1 MRPSRGRG
9 GAGLKKFDGIIKALL
24 PKEEKFHEI
33 LGRDTANLEKAV
45 KIFAEIA
52 RTSSFEERRVK
63 VLELKAVEHDGDMI
77 TREVFDALNQ
87 SFITPFDRDD
97 IQSIAIDLD
106 NILDYLES
114 AAQYLVLFE
123 LQESPDA
130 LRQFADILLKM
141 VQQIDAA
148 TGLMWD
154 LANEKQV
161 RDIVVEVS
169 RLENQ
174 ADALHN
180 TVVADLFKSTG
191 RNPLE
196 IMKWREVYSSLEEAA
211 DACRDFSNIV
221 ANVVVKYA

>member
-1 MRPSRGRG
+1 M
-9 GAGLKKFDGIIKALL
+9 KKFDGIIKALL
-24 PKEEKFHEI
+24 PKEDKFHEI
-33 LGRDTANLEKAV
+33 LARDTANLEKAV

-52 RTSSFEERRVK
+52 RTSNFEERRIK
-63 VLELKAVEHDGDMI
+63 VLELKAVEHDGDLI

-106 NILDYLES
+106 DILDYLEG

-123 LQESPDA
+123 LAESPDA
-130 LRQFADILLKM
+130 LRQFADILVRM
-141 VQQIDAA
+141 VQEIDTA

-161 RDIVVEVS
+161 RETVVKVS
-169 RLENQ
+169 ELENQ

-191 RNPLE
+191 RNPVE

-211 DACRDFSNIV
+211 DACRDYSNIL

>member
-9 GAGLKKFDGIIKALL
+9 GAGLKKFDGVIKALL
-24 PKEEKFHEI
+24 PKEERFHEI
-33 LGRDTANLEKAV
+33 LARDTANLVKAV
-45 KIFAEIA
+45 KIFVEIA
-52 RTSSFEERRVK
+52 RTSNFEERRIKSV
-63 VLELKAVEHDGDMI
+63 ELKAVEHDGDMI

-106 NILDYLES
+106 NILDYLEG

-123 LQESPDA
+123 LHESPDA
-130 LRQFADILLKM
+130 LRQFADILVTM
-141 VQQIDAA
+141 IEQIDAA

-154 LANEKQV
+154 LANERQV

-169 RLENQ
+169 RLENL
-174 ADALHN
+174 ADTLHN
-180 TVVADLFKSTG
+180 TVIADLFKSTG
-191 RNPLE
+191 RNPLD

>member
-1 MRPSRGRG
+1 V
-9 GAGLKKFDGIIKALL
+9 KKFDRIIKALL
-24 PKEEKFHEI
+24 PKEERFHE
-33 LGRDTANLEKAV
+33 LLARDTANLEKAV
-45 KIFAEIA
+45 KLFAEIA
-52 RTSSFEERRVK
+52 RTSSLEERRIK
-63 VLELKAVEHDGDMI
+63 AIELKAIEHDGDMI

-106 NILDYLES
+106 NILDYLEG

-123 LQESPDA
+123 LHESPDA
-130 LRQFADILLKM
+130 LRQFADILVCM
-141 VQQIDAA
+141 IQQIDSA

-154 LANEKQV
+154 LANEKKV
-161 RDIVVEVS
+161 REIVVKVS
-169 RLENQ
+169 ELENQ
-174 ADALHN
+174 ADLLHN
-180 TVVADLFKSTG
+180 TVIADLFKSTG
-191 RNPLE
+191 RNPLD

>member
-1 MRPSRGRG
+1 V
-9 GAGLKKFDGIIKALL
+9 KKFDGMIKALL

-33 LGRDTANLEKAV
+33 LARDTANLEKAV
-45 KIFAEIA
+45 KIFGDIA
-52 RTSSFEERRVK
+52 RSSSLEDRRVK
-63 VLELKAVEHDGDMI
+63 ALELKAVEHDGDMI

-87 SFITPFDRDD
+87 TFITPFDRDD

-106 NILDYLES
+106 NILDYLEG

-123 LQESPDA
+123 LSESPDA
-130 LRQFADILLKM
+130 LRQFSDILVKM

-174 ADALHN
+174 ADTLHN
-180 TVVADLFKSTG
+180 TVMADLFKSTKA
-191 RNPLE
+191 NPIE
-196 IMKWREVYSSLEEAA
+196 ILKWREVYASLEEAA

>member
-1 MRPSRGRG
+1 MG
-9 GAGLKKFDGIIKALL
+9 GGFRVKKFDGMIKALL
-24 PKEEKFHEI
+24 PKEDKFHEI
-33 LGRDTANLEKAV
+33 LARDTANLEKAV

-52 RTSSFEERRVK
+52 RTSNFEERRVK
-63 VLELKAVEHDGDMI
+63 VLQLKAVEHDGDLI

-106 NILDYLES
+106 DILDYLEG

-130 LRQFADILLKM
+130 LRQFADILVKM
-141 VQQIDAA
+141 VQEIDTA
-148 TGLMWD
+148 TSLMWD

-161 RDIVVEVS
+161 RETVVKVS
-169 RLENQ
+169 ELENQ

-191 RNPLE
+191 RNPVE

-211 DACRDFSNIV
+211 DACRDYSNIL

>member
-1 MRPSRGRG
+1 VR
-9 GAGLKKFDGIIKALL
+9 KFDGIIKALL
-24 PKEEKFHEI
+24 PKEERFHT
-33 LGRDTANLEKAV
+33 LLARDTANLEKAV
-45 KIFAEIA
+45 KLFAEIA
-52 RTSSFEERRVK
+52 RTSNFEERRAK
-63 VLELKAVEHDGDMI
+63 VLELKSVEHDGDLI

-106 NILDYLES
+106 DILDYLEG

-123 LQESPDA
+123 LHDSPDE
-130 LRQFADILLKM
+130 LRQFADILVAM
-141 VQQIDAA
+141 IQQIDSA

-154 LANEKQV
+154 LATEKQI
-161 RDIVVEVS
+161 REIVVRVS
-169 RLENQ
+169 ELENQ
-174 ADALHN
+174 ADLLHN

>member
-1 MRPSRGRG
+1 M
-9 GAGLKKFDGIIKALL
+9 KKFDGMIKALL
-24 PKEEKFHEI
+24 PKEDKFHEI
-33 LGRDTANLEKAV
+33 LARDTANLEKAV

-52 RTSSFEERRVK
+52 RTSNFEERRVK
-63 VLELKAVEHDGDMI
+63 VLQLKAVEHDGDLI

-106 NILDYLES
+106 DILDYLEG

-123 LQESPDA
+123 LHESPDA
-130 LRQFADILLKM
+130 LRQFADILVKM
-141 VQQIDAA
+141 VQEIDTA
-148 TGLMWD
+148 TSLMWD

-161 RDIVVEVS
+161 RETVVKVS
-169 RLENQ
+169 ELENQ
-174 ADALHN
+174 ADLLHN
-180 TVVADLFKSTG
+180 TVVADLFKATG
-191 RNPLE
+191 RNPVE

-211 DACRDFSNIV
+211 DACRDYSNIL

>member
-1 MRPSRGRG
+1 M
-9 GAGLKKFDGIIKALL
+9 KKFDGMIKALL
-24 PKEEKFHEI
+24 PKEDKFHEI
-33 LGRDTANLEKAV
+33 LARDTANLEKAV

-52 RTSSFEERRVK
+52 RTSNFEERRIK
-63 VLELKAVEHDGDMI
+63 VLQLKAVEHDGDLI

-106 NILDYLES
+106 DILDYLEG

-123 LQESPDA
+123 LHESPDA
-130 LRQFADILLKM
+130 LRQFADILVKM
-141 VQQIDAA
+141 VQEIDTA

-161 RDIVVEVS
+161 RETVVKVS
-169 RLENQ
+169 ELENQ
-174 ADALHN
+174 ADTLHN

-191 RNPLE
+191 RSPVE

-211 DACRDFSNIV
+211 DACRDYSNIL

>member
-1 MRPSRGRG
+1 
-9 GAGLKKFDGIIKALL
+9 LKKFDGIIKALL

-33 LGRDTANLEKAV
+33 LARDTANLERAV

-52 RTSSFEERRVK
+52 RSSSLEERRVK

-97 IQSIAIDLD
+97 LQSIAIDLD
-106 NILDYLES
+106 NILDYLEG

-123 LQESPDA
+123 LHDSPDA
-130 LRQFADILLKM
+130 LRQFADILVKM
-141 VQQIDAA
+141 VQEIDTA
-148 TGLMWD
+148 TSLMWD
-154 LANEKQV
+154 LANEKKV
-161 RDIVVEVS
+161 RETVVKVS
-169 RLENQ
+169 ELENQ

-180 TVVADLFKSTG
+180 TVVADLFKTTG
-191 RNPLE
+191 RNPVE

-211 DACRDFSNIV
+211 DACRDYSNIL

>member
-1 MRPSRGRG
+1 MR
-9 GAGLKKFDGIIKALL
+9 KFDGIIKALL
-24 PKEEKFHEI
+24 PKEERFHA
-33 LGRDTANLEKAV
+33 LLARDTANLEKAV
-45 KIFAEIA
+45 KLFAEIA
-52 RTSSFEERRVK
+52 RTSNFEQRRAK
-63 VLELKAVEHDGDMI
+63 VLELKAVEHDGDLI

-106 NILDYLES
+106 DILDYLEG

-123 LQESPDA
+123 LHDSPDE
-130 LRQFADILLKM
+130 LRQFADILVAM
-141 VQQIDAA
+141 IQQIDSA

-154 LANEKQV
+154 LANEKQI
-161 RDIVVEVS
+161 REIVVRVS
-169 RLENQ
+169 ELENQ
-174 ADALHN
+174 ADLLHN

>member
-1 MRPSRGRG
+1 MG
-9 GAGLKKFDGIIKALL
+9 GGFRVKKFDGMIKALL
-24 PKEEKFHEI
+24 PKEDKFHEI
-33 LGRDTANLEKAV
+33 LARDTANLEKAV

-52 RTSSFEERRVK
+52 RTSNFEERRVK
-63 VLELKAVEHDGDMI
+63 VLQLKAVEHDGDLI

-106 NILDYLES
+106 DILDYLEG

-130 LRQFADILLKM
+130 LRQFADILVKM
-141 VQQIDAA
+141 VQEIDTA

-154 LANEKQV
+154 LANEKLV
-161 RDIVVEVS
+161 RETVVKVS
-169 RLENQ
+169 ALENQ

-191 RNPLE
+191 RNPVE

-211 DACRDFSNIV
+211 DACRDYSNIL

>member
-1 MRPSRGRG
+1 M
-9 GAGLKKFDGIIKALL
+9 KKFDGMIKALL
-24 PKEEKFHEI
+24 PKEDKFHEI
-33 LGRDTANLEKAV
+33 LARDTANLERAV
-45 KIFAEIA
+45 KISAEIA
-52 RTSSFEERRVK
+52 RTSSLEERRVK

-106 NILDYLES
+106 NILDYLEG

-123 LQESPDA
+123 LHESPDA
-130 LRQFADILLKM
+130 LRQFADILVKM
-141 VQQIDAA
+141 IQQIDAA

-161 RDIVVEVS
+161 RETVVKVS
-169 RLENQ
+169 ELENQ

-191 RNPLE
+191 RNPVE

-211 DACRDFSNIV
+211 DACRDYSNIL

>member
-1 MRPSRGRG
+1 VR
-9 GAGLKKFDGIIKALL
+9 KFDGIIKALL
-24 PKEEKFHEI
+24 PKEERFHT
-33 LGRDTANLEKAV
+33 LLARDTANLEKAV
-45 KIFAEIA
+45 KLFAEIA
-52 RTSSFEERRVK
+52 RTSNFEERRAK
-63 VLELKAVEHDGDMI
+63 VLELKSVEHDGDLI

-106 NILDYLES
+106 DILDYLEG

-123 LQESPDA
+123 LHDSPDE
-130 LRQFADILLKM
+130 LRQFADILVAM
-141 VQQIDAA
+141 IQQIDSA

-154 LANEKQV
+154 LANEKQI
-161 RDIVVEVS
+161 REIVVRVS
-169 RLENQ
+169 ELENQ
-174 ADALHN
+174 ADLLHN

>member
-1 MRPSRGRG
+1 V
-9 GAGLKKFDGIIKALL
+9 KKFDGMIKALL
-24 PKEEKFHEI
+24 PKEDKFHEI
-33 LGRDTANLEKAV
+33 LARDTANLEKAV

-52 RTSSFEERRVK
+52 RTSNFEERRIK
-63 VLELKAVEHDGDMI
+63 VLQLKAVEHDGDLI

-106 NILDYLES
+106 DILDYLEG

-123 LQESPDA
+123 LHESPDA
-130 LRQFADILLKM
+130 LRQFADILVKM
-141 VQQIDAA
+141 VQEIDTA

-161 RDIVVEVS
+161 RETVVKVS
-169 RLENQ
+169 ELENQ
-174 ADALHN
+174 ADTLHN

-191 RNPLE
+191 RSPVE

-211 DACRDFSNIV
+211 DACRDYSNIL

>member
-1 MRPSRGRG
+1 V
-9 GAGLKKFDGIIKALL
+9 KKFDGMIKALL
-24 PKEEKFHEI
+24 PKEDKFHEI
-33 LGRDTANLEKAV
+33 LARDTANLEKAV

-52 RTSSFEERRVK
+52 RTSNFEERRVK
-63 VLELKAVEHDGDMI
+63 VLQLKAVEHDGDLI

-106 NILDYLES
+106 DILDYLEG

-123 LQESPDA
+123 LAESPDA
-130 LRQFADILLKM
+130 LRQFADILVKM
-141 VQQIDAA
+141 VQEIDTA

-161 RDIVVEVS
+161 RETVVKVS
-169 RLENQ
+169 ELENQ

-191 RNPLE
+191 RNPVE

-211 DACRDFSNIV
+211 DACRDYSNIL

>member
-1 MRPSRGRG
+1 M
-9 GAGLKKFDGIIKALL
+9 KKFDGMIKALL
-24 PKEEKFHEI
+24 PKEDKFHEI
-33 LGRDTANLEKAV
+33 LARDTANLEKAV

-52 RTSSFEERRVK
+52 RTSNFEERRVK
-63 VLELKAVEHDGDMI
+63 VLQLKAVEHDGDLI

-106 NILDYLES
+106 DILDYLEG

-130 LRQFADILLKM
+130 LRQFADILVKM
-141 VQQIDAA
+141 VQEIDTA
-148 TGLMWD
+148 TSLMWD

-161 RDIVVEVS
+161 RETVVKVS
-169 RLENQ
+169 ELENQ

-191 RNPLE
+191 RNPVE

-211 DACRDFSNIV
+211 DACRDYSNIL

>member
-1 MRPSRGRG
+1 V
-9 GAGLKKFDGIIKALL
+9 KKFDGMIKALL
-24 PKEEKFHEI
+24 PKEDKFHEI
-33 LGRDTANLEKAV
+33 LARDTANLEKAV

-52 RTSSFEERRVK
+52 RTSNFEERRIK
-63 VLELKAVEHDGDMI
+63 VLQLKAVEHDGDLI

-106 NILDYLES
+106 DILDYLEG

-123 LQESPDA
+123 LAESPDA
-130 LRQFADILLKM
+130 LRQFADILVKM
-141 VQQIDAA
+141 VQEIDTA

-161 RDIVVEVS
+161 RETVVKVS
-169 RLENQ
+169 ELENQ

-191 RNPLE
+191 RNPVE

-211 DACRDFSNIV
+211 DACRDYSNIL